1 MTRRRKLGLLAAAL
15 VGAALAY
22 TASEVCIRAWVFDGI
37 LVPSCPA
44 GEIRPVYHLAA
55 SGARRGHPAWITV
68 HGQAHYTTGP
78 SDADLSAGL
87 RRLSVE
93 LSIVDPAGKA
103 TALVPE
109 PKTAHDGEGYAG
121 ASYRLPEGPDGDWK
135 LTAKID
141 SPVGPGQAELVVP
154 LYSPARLHVLTDRPL
169 YQAGQVVMAR
179 ALALRASDLAP
190 LDGRPG
196 TWLLESPSGEVVL
209 EEKAPLGEWGV
220 VGGSFPLDPEAETGD
235 WSLRWASGG
244 AEDRVTFRVEPFVL
258 PRFRVEGS
266 AARATYRPG
275 EAPRVRGTVRYAS
288 GAPVAK
294 ATLAFVWTT
303 DGAWPPPTGWL
314 DTTLPQRATTDAAG
328 RWSLELPAIP
338 RDLQGRATL
347 RAAIAATD
355 DTGDRVDGGLSL
367 LLSEDGIAVEAVTEL
382 ADGLVEG
389 FNNRVYL
396 RATTPEG
403 TPLARTPLV
412 VKRTWEASDPGLRAE
427 TDEDGVASVQLDPG
441 PAVNVVIPPPPYR
454 PPVRPPPVQV
464 QGATELLTGEQPT
477 LADQLALDDWP
488 RALAPCARY
497 TQGGSSVTLGL
508 RVTASGAITAVA
520 SADDALT
527 ACIASTARTLELAPG
542 RDRLVQLE
550 LSVSDPGLPTLDLS
564 SSSMLGDTT
573 RVEAALGEAARGAR
587 SCLPREL
594 AEARALPRVLLWRTT
609 RGSRTITLEWTDDPA
624 LEGSEVLGADVT
636 RCVEQAMS
644 RATLPTTRPG
654 DEDEDEV
661 DTMIG
666 LARLSASPGASEDG
680 SRPTATTMLGY
691 ELSITAGTGQETI
704 GSTVLRLSPGTVPPL
719 RLRATPVLAKAG
731 GTVDVELIR
740 GPGYSGGLPEKLYL
754 TGRGKPLEAALDR
767 ETRQARF
774 TLPADVEGWLEVAWG
789 GARAMVFV
797 QDTSELTLSIKPEH
811 DTYAPGQKARLAIET
826 KVGGQGRAAAVGV
839 FGVDESL
846 GQIATLLGPDA
857 LSRLRPKV
865 NTPEPAF
872 GVLDGQALTLGR
884 VRGANAAQAVV
895 ARVAGLPPVDD
906 VDTTVSVSGQAS
918 FDPIEPLTDHFYTVL
933 GQLHRETRAW
943 ESSAPAAEQMT
954 PATMAKLFQQAL
966 RAVEARGE
974 AVTDAYGQRLRLSQL
989 PADLLALC
997 APQAVVVVG
1006 TRLPEDVEDWAAWVG
1021 QEQP

>member
-1 MTRRRKLGLLAAAL
+1 MTRRRKLGLLAAVV

-22 TASEVCIRAWVFDGI
+22 TASELCIRAWLFDGI

-44 GEIRPVYHLAA
+44 GDVRPVYHLAA
-55 SGARRGHPAWITV
+55 SGARRGHTAWITV

-78 SDADLSAGL
+78 SDADHSAGI
-87 RRLSVE
+87 RRLSLALRV
-93 LSIVDPAGKA
+93 VDPSGKA
-103 TALVPE
+103 TPLSPE
-109 PKTAHDGEGYAG
+109 PKTASDGEGYAG

-135 LTAKID
+135 LEATID
-141 SPVGPGQAELVVP
+141 SPLGPGAAELIVP

-258 PRFRVEGS
+258 PRFRVDGS
-266 AARATYRPG
+266 ASRATYRSG
-275 EAPRVRGTVRYAS
+275 EVPRVRGTVRYAS

-303 DGAWPPPTGWL
+303 EGAWPPPTSWL

-338 RDLQGRATL
+338 RDLQGRVTL

-382 ADGLVEG
+382 EGGLVEG

-396 RATTPEG
+396 RATTPDG
-403 TPLARTPLV
+403 TPLARTPLI

-427 TDEDGVASVQLDPG
+427 TDEDGVASLQLDPG
-441 PAVNVVIPPPPYR
+441 PAVNVVIPPAPYR
-454 PPVRPPPVQV
+454 PPVRPPPVTV
-464 QGATELLTGEQPT
+464 LSATDLLTGEQPS
-477 LADQLALDDWP
+477 LADQLALDGWP

-497 TQGGSSVTLGL
+497 FAGEGSVTLGL
-508 RVTASGAITAVA
+508 RVTPGGAITAVA
-520 SADDALT
+520 SAEDALT
-527 ACIASTARTLELAPG
+527 QCLASTARAQKLAPG

-550 LSVSDPGLPTLDLS
+550 LGVSDPGLPALELS
-564 SSSMLGDTT
+564 SSGLPGDTS
-573 RVEAALGEAARGAR
+573 RVDTALAEAARGAR
-587 SCLPREL
+587 SCLSREL
-594 AEARALPRVLLWRTT
+594 AEARPLPRVLLWRTT
-609 RGSRTITLEWTDDPA
+609 RGSRALTLEWAADPS
-624 LEGSEVLGADVT
+624 LEGSEVLGSEAA
-636 RCVEQAMS
+636 RCVEQAMT
-644 RATLPTTRPG
+644 RAALPAIRAG
-654 DEDEDEV
+654 EDDEDEV
-661 DTMIG
+661 QTMIG
-666 LARLSASPGASEDG
+666 MARLVASPGDSEDG
-680 SRPTATTMLGY
+680 SRPTATTLLGY
-691 ELSITAGTGQETI
+691 ELSITAGTGPETI
-704 GSTVLRLSPGTVPPL
+704 GSTVLRLSPGAVPPL

-731 GTVDVELIR
+731 ETVDVELIR
-740 GPGYSGGLPEKLYL
+740 GPGYSGALPEKLYL
-754 TGRGKPLEAALDR
+754 SGRGKPLEATLDR
-767 ETRQARF
+767 ETRRARF
-774 TLPADVEGWLEVAWG
+774 TLPADAEGWLEVAWG

-797 QDTSELTLSIKPEH
+797 QDPAELVLSIKPERE
-811 DTYAPGQKARLAIET
+811 TYAPGQTARLAIET

-846 GQIATLLGPDA
+846 GQITTLLGPDA

-865 NTPEPAF
+865 NTPSPAF

-906 VDTTVSVSGQAS
+906 VDTTVSVSGQS
-918 FDPIEPLTDHFYTVL
+918 HFDPIEPLTDHFYTVL
-933 GQLHRETRAW
+933 GQLHQEARAW
-943 ESSAPAAEQMT
+943 ETSAPAAEKMT

-974 AVTDAYGQRLRLSQL
+974 SVTDAYGQRLRLSQL

-1006 TRLPEDVEDWAAWVG
+1006 TRLPEDVEDWAAWVAK
-1021 QEQP
+1021 EQP